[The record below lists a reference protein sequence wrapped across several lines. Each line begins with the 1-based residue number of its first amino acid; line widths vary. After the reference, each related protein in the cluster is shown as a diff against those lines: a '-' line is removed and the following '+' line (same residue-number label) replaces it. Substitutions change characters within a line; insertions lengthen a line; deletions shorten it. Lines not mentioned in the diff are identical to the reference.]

1 MGEKEERACVGEILV
16 GPATA
21 LFMDEISTGL
31 DSSTTFKMVKFIKQ
45 MVCAMDAQVIISLLQ
60 PAPETFELFDD
71 IILLSEGQVVY
82 QGPRENILEFFTSVG
97 FKCPQRKGVADFLQ
111 EVTSRRDQEQYWF
124 REDKP
129 YRYVPVSEFS
139 NSFKSFHVGEQLS
152 RNLSVPFDTSKV
164 HPSTLTAKRYGI
176 SSWDLMRACFAREWL
191 LMRRNSFV
199 YVFKTTQ
206 LIILAAITI
215 GLFRGTKMPHETIAD
230 GGAYYGAIF
239 FGLVSI
245 MFNGYADL
253 IMTAVRLPVFYKQR
267 DSLVYPA
274 WAFGLSYL
282 VLRVPI
288 SLLESGIWVVLTY
301 YGIGFAPGASRF
313 FKQFLAYFFVH
324 QTALT
329 QFRFVASVGRTLL
342 MSHTLGFFSNLLV
355 FVLGGFIIAKDDIQ
369 PWWIWTYWLSPMTYG
384 LNAVAI
390 NEFLDIRWS
399 KPNSDSKLDASTI
412 GKAILESR
420 AVPVDSFWYWRSIGT
435 LFGFILLFNL
445 CFILALTYLSP
456 SQKSQGVI
464 ANVNESESKM
474 NHETR
479 MDNVEKSIELQNA
492 SIGPIVADT
501 TMLKTLKNSR
511 NYGKLKH
518 SVLREVSL
526 PFKRLSLVFNELNY
540 YIDMPSEM
548 KESGVQGKRLQL
560 LRNVS
565 GAFRPGL
572 LTALIGV
579 TGAGKTTLLDVLAG
593 RKTGGY
599 IEGNIS
605 VSGYPKRQETF
616 ARISGYCEQNDI
628 HSPNVTVHESLM
640 FSAFLRL
647 SPEIDLKTKKMFV
660 EEIMDLVELN
670 LLRDAMVGLSGVDG
684 LSTEQRKRLTIAVEL
699 VANPSIIFMDEPTSG
714 LDARAA
720 AIVMRAIRNTVN
732 TGRTVVCTIHQP
744 SIDIF
749 ETFDE
754 LLLMQRGGQLIYAGE
769 LGHHSSHLIE
779 YFESIPGVPKI
790 PEGYN
795 PATWVL
801 EITSPSFK
809 PWLKLDFAEVY
820 ERSSIYKR
828 NQELINELSIPSS
841 GSMDLAFSKRYAQ
854 SFVAQCSA
862 CFWKQYRAYWRN
874 PQYNGI
880 RFFST
885 CVTALIFC
893 TVFWRKGMNIDK
905 QQDLFNL
912 LGAIYAAILFVG
924 CNNANCVLP
933 IVAIERT
940 VFNRERAAGMYSSF
954 AYAFAQVCIEII
966 YIAAQS
972 LLYSLLLYS
981 LIDFGWKLDKFFWFF
996 LLMFMCLVY
1005 FTCFGM
1011 MTVAITP
1018 NQKVANV
1025 LIFFFYCLWNLFSGF
1040 IIPRKLMPF
1049 GLRWLFWANPVAWSL
1064 HGIVVSQLGELNN
1077 MVKIPGEPSM
1087 DVRTFLEQKLGY
1099 RHDFLGY
1106 IALVHVCFALFF
1118 IFIFAFSIKF
1128 LNFQKR

>member
-1 MGEKEERACVGEILV
+1 MC
-16 GPATA
+16 
-21 LFMDEISTGL
+21 S
-31 DSSTTFKMVKFIKQ
+31 
-45 MVCAMDAQVIISLLQ
+45 
-60 PAPETFELFDD
+60 
-71 IILLSEGQVVY
+71 
-82 QGPRENILEFFTSVG
+82 
-97 FKCPQRKGVADFLQ
+97 
-111 EVTSRRDQEQYWF
+111 
-124 REDKP
+124 
-129 YRYVPVSEFS
+129 
-139 NSFKSFHVGEQLS
+139 
-152 RNLSVPFDTSKV
+152 
-164 HPSTLTAKRYGI
+164 
-176 SSWDLMRACFAREWL
+176 
-191 LMRRNSFV
+191 
-199 YVFKTTQ
+199 KTTQ

-230 GGAYYGAIF
+230 GETYYGAIF

-492 SIGPIVADT
+492 SIRPIVADT

-518 SVLREVSL
+518 RVLTEVSL
-526 PFKRLSLVFNELNY
+526 PFKRLSLVFHELNY

-605 VSGYPKRQETF
+605 ISGFPKRQETF
-616 ARISGYCEQNDI
+616 ARI
-628 HSPNVTVHESLM
+628 M
-640 FSAFLRL
+640 
-647 SPEIDLKTKKMFV
+647 MFV

-820 ERSSIYKR
+820 ERSSIFKR
-828 NQELINELSIPSS
+828 NQELINELSIPIS
-841 GSMDLAFSKRYAQ
+841 GSMDLAFLK
-854 SFVAQCSA
+854 
-862 CFWKQYRAYWRN
+862 
-874 PQYNGI
+874 
-880 RFFST
+880 
-885 CVTALIFC
+885 
-893 TVFWRKGMNIDK
+893 
-905 QQDLFNL
+905 
-912 LGAIYAAILFVG
+912 
-924 CNNANCVLP
+924 
-933 IVAIERT
+933 ERT

-954 AYAFAQVCIEII
+954 AYAFAQMEKIV
-966 YIAAQS
+966 
-972 LLYSLLLYS
+972 
-981 LIDFGWKLDKFFWFF
+981 DTKNDK
-996 LLMFMCLVY
+996 MF
-1005 FTCFGM
+1005 
-1011 MTVAITP
+1011 
-1018 NQKVANV
+1018 
-1025 LIFFFYCLWNLFSGF
+1025 
-1040 IIPRKLMPF
+1040 
-1049 GLRWLFWANPVAWSL
+1049 
-1064 HGIVVSQLGELNN
+1064 E
-1077 MVKIPGEPSM
+1077 
-1087 DVRTFLEQKLGY
+1087 
-1099 RHDFLGY
+1099 
-1106 IALVHVCFALFF
+1106 
-1118 IFIFAFSIKF
+1118 
-1128 LNFQKR
+1128 